1 MIEPVTIQPKMK
13 RPKKNNGVK
22 NRAVTS
28 NQTGFTLIEVMV
40 ALFIFALL
48 ASAAL
53 ALLTVSVDSEN
64 VAREKSDQQA
74 MLRRFSTILRQD
86 LAHSL
91 ARPSRDDRGNFK
103 SAFYAQDD
111 VIMGFVRGGIQRL
124 DELGGY
130 DVRRIEYRYADGVLR
145 RFVYSHVDGSNAGQE
160 TVLFDNIEQ
169 ISMRYRLE
177 TGLWQDEWR
186 DQRLTAQPI
195 AIEMVIERSAEP
207 PLRLVMALG
216 RAYNL

>member
-1 MIEPVTIQPKMK
+1 MSKAPK
-13 RPKKNNGVK
+13 
-22 NRAVTS
+22 S
-28 NQTGFTLIEVMV
+28 NQSGFTLIEVMV

-64 VAREKSDQQA
+64 IAREKSDKQA

-91 ARPSRDDRGNFK
+91 PRPSRDNLGNFTA
-103 SAFYAQDD
+103 AFYAEDE
-111 VIMGFVRGGIQRL
+111 VIMGFVRGGIQTL
-124 DELGGY
+124 DETNGY
-130 DVRRIEYRYADGVLR
+130 DVKRIEYRFVEGSLR
-145 RFVYSHVDGSNAGQE
+145 RFVYSHIDGSTAGRE
-160 TVLFDNIEQ
+160 TIFFDDVED

-177 TGLWQDEWR
+177 TGVWQEDWR
-186 DQRLTAQPI
+186 NQRFIAQPI
-195 AIEMVIERSAEP
+195 AVEMTIKRAEEP

-216 RAYNL
+216 RAYAL

>member
-1 MIEPVTIQPKMK
+1 MSQP
-13 RPKKNNGVK
+13 PKNKAVK
-22 NRAVTS
+22 H

-64 VAREKSDQQA
+64 IAREKSDEQA

-91 ARPSRDDRGNFK
+91 PRPSRDDRGNLT

-124 DELGGY
+124 DDAGGY
-130 DVRRIEYRYADGVLR
+130 DVRRIEYRYGEGALR
-145 RFVYSHVDGSNAGQE
+145 RFVYNHVDGSDTGRE
-160 TVLFDNIEQ
+160 TVLFDNIEE
-169 ISMRYRLE
+169 ITMRYRLE
-177 TGLWQDEWR
+177 TGLWQDDWR
-186 DQRLTAQPI
+186 DQRLIAQPI
-195 AIEMVIERSAEP
+195 AVEMVIQRSGEP